1 MKKKIT
7 IGTRGSKLALIY
19 ARIAEQNINKFKS
32 RFAIKSVNIKKVTTK
47 GDKIQNKRLSDI
59 GGKGLFTKKIENEL
73 LDKKIDIAV
82 HALKDIPSRE
92 NKKLFTNCFLKRN
105 DPREVL
111 ITRKNKKFKSLP
123 KNSIVGTSS
132 FRREFQLKRMRKD
145 LIYKLIRGNVDT
157 RIKKLKNKF
166 YDAIILSYAGLKSL
180 KMQNNI
186 SQVFSLSEIIP
197 SAGQGAIA
205 LQCRKD
211 DLGIAQLLKAI
222 NHAPTNI
229 CVNAERDV
237 LKVLDGD
244 CETPVGVNAK
254 IQNNKLNI
262 VTELFSLDGKKR
274 FYLKSSKKLYLS
286 NLAGK
291 ELGEKI
297 KKRSKNL
304 YKKKR

>member
-7 IGTRGSKLALIY
+7 LGTRGSKLALIY
-19 ARIAEQNINKFKS
+19 AKIAEKNINKYKS
-32 RFAIKSVNIKKVTTK
+32 RFAIKSVSIKKVTTK

-73 LDKKIDIAV
+73 LNKKIDIAV

-105 DPREVL
+105 DSREVL
-111 ITRKNKKFKSLP
+111 ININKQKFKKLP
-123 KNSIVGTSS
+123 KNSIIGTSS
-132 FRREFQLKRMRKD
+132 FRREFQLRRIRKD

-157 RIKKLKNKF
+157 RINKLKNKF

-180 KMQNNI
+180 KIKNNI

-205 LQCRKD
+205 LQCRKND
-211 DLGIAQLLKAI
+211 VGMVQLLKSI
-222 NHAPTNI
+222 NHNPTNI

-244 CETPVGVNAK
+244 CETPVGVSAK
-254 IQNNKLNI
+254 IKNNKLNI

-274 FYLKSSKKLYLS
+274 FYLKSSKKLYLAH
-286 NLAGK
+286 LAGK

-297 KKRSKNL
+297 KKKSKNS
-304 YKKKR
+304 YKKKK

>member
-19 ARIAEQNINKFKS
+19 AKIAEKNINKFKS
-32 RFAIKSVNIKKVTTK
+32 KFSIKSVSIKKVTTK
-47 GDKIQNKRLSDI
+47 GDIIQNRRLSEV

-73 LDKKIDIAV
+73 LNKKIDVAV
-82 HALKDIPSRE
+82 HALKDIPSKVS
-92 NKKLFTNCFLKRN
+92 KKLYTNCFLKRN
-105 DPREVL
+105 DPRDVL
-111 ITRKNKKFKSLP
+111 ITRNNKKFKNLP

-132 FRREFQLKRMRKD
+132 YRREFQLKRIRKD

-157 RIKKLKNKF
+157 RVNKLNNKF
-166 YDAIILSYAGLKSL
+166 YDAIILSYAGLKVL
-180 KMQNNI
+180 RMNNKI

-205 LQCRKD
+205 LLCRKND
-211 DLGIAQLLKAI
+211 FKMVKLLKAI
-222 NHAPTNI
+222 NHKRTNI

-262 VTELFSLDGKKR
+262 VTELYSLDGKKR
-274 FYLKSSKKLYLS
+274 FYLKSSKK
-286 NLAGK
+286 
-291 ELGEKI
+291 
-297 KKRSKNL
+297 
-304 YKKKR
+304 

>member
-19 ARIAEQNINKFKS
+19 AKIAEKNINKFKS
-32 RFAIKSVNIKKVTTK
+32 KFSIKSVSIKKIITK
-47 GDKIQNKRLSDI
+47 GDKIQNKRISDI
-59 GGKGLFTKKIENEL
+59 GGKGLFTKKIEKEL
-73 LDKKIDIAV
+73 LNKKIDIAV
-82 HALKDIPSRE
+82 HALKDIPSME
-92 NKKLFTNCFLKRN
+92 SKKLFTNCFLKRN
-105 DPREVL
+105 DPRDVL
-111 ITRKNKKFKSLP
+111 ITRKKQKFKSLK

-132 FRREFQLKRMRKD
+132 FRREFQLRRIRKD

-157 RIKKLKNKF
+157 RINKLKHKF

-180 KMQNNI
+180 KMQKNI

-197 SAGQGAIA
+197 SAGQGVIA
-205 LQCRKD
+205 LQCRKND
-211 DLGIAQLLKAI
+211 FEIIKLLQVI
-222 NHAPTNI
+222 NHKPTNI
-229 CVNAERDV
+229 CANAERDV

-254 IQNNKLNI
+254 INDNKLNI

-274 FYLKSSKKLYLS
+274 FYLKSSKKLYLAH
-286 NLAGK
+286 LAGK

>member
-19 ARIAEQNINKFKS
+19 AKIAEKNINKFKS
-32 RFAIKSVNIKKVTTK
+32 RFAIKSVRIKKVTTK
-47 GDKIQNKRLSDI
+47 GDRIQNKRLSDI

-73 LDKKIDIAV
+73 FNKKIDIAV
-82 HALKDIPSRE
+82 HALKDIPSKE
-92 NKKLFTNCFLKRN
+92 SKKFYTNCFLKRN

-111 ITRKNKKFKSLP
+111 ITRKKQKLKNLP

-132 FRREFQLKRMRKD
+132 FRREFQLKRIRKD

-157 RIKKLKNKF
+157 RISKLKNKI

-180 KMQNNI
+180 KMENNI

-205 LQCRKD
+205 LQCRED
-211 DLGIAQLLKAI
+211 DIRMVQLLKAI
-222 NHAPTNI
+222 NHIPTNI

-254 IQNNKLNI
+254 ILNNKLNI
-262 VTELFSLDGKKR
+262 VTELYSLDGKKR
-274 FYLKSSKKLYLS
+274 FYLKSSKKLNLAT
-286 NLAGK
+286 LAGK

-304 YKKKR
+304 YKKKK